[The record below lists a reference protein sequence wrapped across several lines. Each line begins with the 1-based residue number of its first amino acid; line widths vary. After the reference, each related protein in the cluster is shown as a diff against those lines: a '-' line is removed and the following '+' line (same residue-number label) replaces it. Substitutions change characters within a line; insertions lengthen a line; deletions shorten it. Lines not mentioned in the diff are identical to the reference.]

1 MKDIEHASINGVE
14 IHNLA
19 EQDDDENL
27 LYSGELWMDGKKIGS
42 FREGEN
48 DVMLLDVSPEYRDR
62 LNEKIESYLRV
73 LSESDEDGSEEE
85 KEDLSNEI
93 FLEDLI
99 ELELYLQAY
108 REGVAEGYNCL
119 LVNYTKEG
127 VDVFSVESA
136 DDVEDV
142 VRENN
147 LTDFQTFYEP
157 EHFIINC

>member
-1 MKDIEHASINGVE
+1 MKDIVHASINGIE

-19 EQDDDENL
+19 EQDSSEKL
-27 LYSGELWMDGKKIGS
+27 LYSGELWMDGVPVGS

-48 DVMLLDVSPEYRDR
+48 DEMQLDVMAEYGEKVK
-62 LNEKIESYLRV
+62 EKISSYLQA
-73 LSESDEDGSEEE
+73 LSDGDDDQSEEG
-85 KEDLSNEI
+85 LSDEI

-108 REGVAEGYNCL
+108 RQGIEEGYNCL
-119 LVNYTKEG
+119 LVNYTNDG
-127 VDVFSVESA
+127 VDVFSVESP
-136 DDVEDV
+136 DDVEDIA
-142 VRENN
+142 RDNN

>member
-1 MKDIEHASINGVE
+1 MKDIEHASINGIE

-27 LYSGELWMDGKKIGS
+27 LYSGELWLEGKQIGS
-42 FREGEN
+42 FREDSGDEMRLDIRPEFEKVLNDKIASYLQVLSDESEDEGGEN
-48 DVMLLDVSPEYRDR
+48 DE
-62 LNEKIESYLRV
+62 
-73 LSESDEDGSEEE
+73 LSS
-85 KEDLSNEI
+85 EI
-93 FLEDLI
+93 FFEDLI

-108 REGVAEGYNCL
+108 RDGVKEGYNCL
-119 LVNYTKEG
+119 LVNYTQEG

-136 DDVEDV
+136 DDVEDIA
-142 VRENN
+142 RDNN